1 VSGNFGAIGYD
12 SFNFTVSA
20 AATVDMVYTRGYCD
34 PTFSLFTSA
43 GAHILTNDDSN
54 GLYSHLT
61 QNLNTGVYTMLVSF
75 RCSSASHAN
84 ATSAPF
90 SGTDGF
96 NNGSCWVGGSGTL
109 TGMQSYIALNSG
121 AQVGRQPYALDH
133 PQRHAGRQQRAASAR
148 CRV

>member
-61 QNLNTGVYTMLVSF
+61 QNLNTGVYTML
-75 RCSSASHAN
+75 SASAAAAP
-84 ATSAPF
+84 ATPTPPARPSAAPTV
-90 SGTDGF
+90 ST
-96 NNGSCWVGGSGTL
+96 T
-109 TGMQSYIALNSG
+109 A
-121 AQVGRQPYALDH
+121 A
-133 PQRHAGRQQRAASAR
+133 AGWAAAAR
-148 CRV
+148 